1 MNLLSKYLDQTPE
14 RRRLLIEASWQL
26 LRARLLLRWIPFR
39 RLADK
44 LNRPGSGAELQGK
57 QRVQVREEV
66 AWAIQRVAD
75 HLPGK
80 TVCFPRAIA
89 AHSMLYR
96 RGVFTTLYYGAGS
109 NSQGSLI
116 AHVWVQDGAV
126 GVVGMPEPY
135 TFRVVARYPEVV

>member
-1 MNLLSKYLDQTPE
+1 
-14 RRRLLIEASWQL
+14 
-26 LRARLLLRWIPFR
+26 
-39 RLADK
+39 
-44 LNRPGSGAELQGK
+44 
-57 QRVQVREEV
+57 
-66 AWAIQRVAD
+66 
-75 HLPGK
+75 
-80 TVCFPRAIA
+80 
-89 AHSMLYR
+89 MLYR